1 VVAIARSLEARP
13 RTAIFRTILPSETT
27 STTTPL
33 AHSTRSHC
41 FENQRTFPF
50 RFQNIVSIL
59 IEAAVELKARHTH
72 TEIVLQFA
80 GTFVYL
86 EDRACE
92 GKTIISGS
100 DNPRE
105 PRPFRANCCATST
118 DTLCNHCHWINRNS
132 IVFENLK

>member
-1 VVAIARSLEARP
+1 VWLQLREVSRQDHARQSFE
-13 RTAIFRTILPSETT
+13 PS
-27 STTTPL
+27 
-33 AHSTRSHC
+33 
-41 FENQRTFPF
+41 F
-50 RFQNIVSIL
+50 IVSIL

-72 TEIVLQFA
+72 TEIALQFA

-86 EDRACE
+86 EARACE